1 MEIGLWFVNRMSHL
15 ATPDTFESRNRSHS
29 TGDSKC
35 QGSKTSG
42 TWNSTLIK
50 AVRAPFDDQVTMA
63 TMYLSGDTKQWWRT
77 RYEDVLEGHCEINAW
92 EELNRKLKERLKART
107 CALPHH
113 LLLCFFRPTKPNDS
127 SYEELANDL
136 TLISTL
142 AREQMLQGC
151 TSLVPIGRY
160 Q

>member
-1 MEIGLWFVNRMSHL
+1 MEIGLRFVNRMSHL

-113 LLLCFFRPTKPNDS
+113 LLLPANQTKRFK
-127 SYEELANDL
+127 L
-136 TLISTL
+136 
-142 AREQMLQGC
+142 
-151 TSLVPIGRY
+151 
-160 Q
+160 